1 MTPLNS
7 KESPLPLMLSN
18 VIVNLSWFSEN
29 APQPSASCLIQ
40 DERHDTLLDALTRLI
55 IGVHPLDGPRAIVR
69 VDPAPGFVSMS
80 SNDSLKHLNVT
91 IVDGHVKNKN
101 KNKNPFTKKAVCE
114 LEEELICQGPK
125 LPVSEV
131 GLAIATSRFNSRL
144 RERMS

>member
-1 MTPLNS
+1 
-7 KESPLPLMLSN
+7 MLSN
-18 VIVNLSWFSEN
+18 AIVNLSWFSEN

-91 IVDGHVKNKN
+91 IVDGHIKNKN

-125 LPVSEV
+125 PPVSEV